1 MIINAGIIFG
11 KVLRQ
16 FAHTLIKKYYPK
28 IQFTGVDQI
37 PSDGPIL
44 FCANHPNSLI
54 DPVLIGITAKRPVSF
69 MAKAPLFRTPILGP
83 LMHALGMVPAY
94 RGRDDSSQVKKN
106 QKSLD
111 RVIHGLKSG
120 RAMGIFPEG
129 VSTDLRQLGLV
140 RGGASRIALGA
151 FEAGVED
158 LVIIPLGIN
167 YERKERLG
175 SKVWINVGEP
185 IQLQSFVN
193 GNQSDEESKI
203 TEDKVLRRK
212 LTQTIE
218 TNLKAAIVHLENAE
232 WDPLLD
238 DLETL
243 VEHSKHKASLK
254 IPKLMRRKRIADA
267 LNYFHREERETGTE
281 VIGQI
286 KQYHHKV
293 NSAGLMIDDPILQRS
308 TVKTTF
314 KIFWQLIHLVLWF
327 IPALLGTLGNIVP
340 FVITRAIASKVQ
352 DEGQKTT
359 ALSRIGVGLPIYL
372 LWYGLLAYT
381 VIHETGQFVLV
392 TVTNFLLVLSGTIA
406 LKYWP
411 YFIKTMIHLGHQLRI
426 SLKQERLKQLR
437 AELIQIRETLVQYAE
452 RYAKLVPRPNPP
464 SIKPMLMMLASTISS
479 LMLLSIA
486 FIFYMS
492 LQIYFNSELEN
503 QFEAQPVKTVPV
515 NEETVTQAE
524 KTVIRIGDQARITH
538 LDSSKKLD
546 EYLSGKFQ
554 LENQDNRRD
563 VSAMLHNFYQARD
576 ELLKIYLVFNPDRQP
591 EDSQVKV
598 SRQRLMQLSAA
609 AMLLRHQ
616 MSLRFAATY
625 IHEKE
630 LTKYLNQQD
639 DAFGIPE
646 GLVRRVNEELNA
658 KVYNEHIATVR
669 EQYMQE
675 IEIHGIDESEK
686 SEGLL
691 YLISQ
696 ANKTIDTIHAENS
709 DPLHS
714 SVRSA
719 VSNAVRN
726 GVNSYL
732 KIQRIVAT
740 EIGDFRIKNTDEVKN
755 HHIPKQDVEKF
766 HQQLEPGDILIE
778 RRDWYSSNAF
788 LPGYWPHG
796 ALYVGTPAQ
805 WANDK
810 TDKNLYKKILDE
822 LKSLTEEEKT
832 RNANASLTNGNQHVQ
847 KMRKLI
853 HNLETGNVSE
863 LNNKHIVEAVSEG
876 VIHNTIDHSVGEA
889 SSVFALRPLKLKENE
904 RAEAIARAYF
914 YLGRDYDFDFD
925 FDTPN
930 TLVCTEV
937 IYRCYG
943 GNSDEATLEFPIVT
957 VLGRRTLPAHQLA
970 TQFVESVQKK
980 DDPQFKLVAWLD
992 HDRINQT
999 ATVTTYDDNDENEQ
1013 FAAFADTLKRSSITF
1028 VMEYKKHGMSPL
1040 VGKLAICLFYL
1051 SLITACCYATA
1062 KFVFFLRTASEHN
1075 TLIPPTHLET

>member
-11 KVLRQ
+11 KVLRK

-83 LMHALGMVPAY
+83 IMHALGMVPAY

-111 RVIHGLKSG
+111 RVIQGLQSG

-140 RGGASRIALGA
+140 RGGAARIALGA
-151 FEAGVED
+151 FEGGVED

-185 IQLQSFVN
+185 IQLQSFVDSTRSN
-193 GNQSDEESKI
+193 EEKGI

-212 LTQTIE
+212 LTQQIE
-218 TNLKAAIVHLENAE
+218 SNLKTATVHLENAE

-267 LNYFHREERETGTE
+267 LNYFHREEEETGTE
-281 VIGQI
+281 VIAQI
-286 KQYHHKV
+286 KQYHQKV
-293 NSAGLMIDDPILQRS
+293 KSAGLLIDDPILQRS
-308 TVKTTF
+308 TPKTTF
-314 KIFWQLIHLVLWF
+314 RIFWQLIHLVIWF
-327 IPALLGTLGNIVP
+327 IPALFGTLGNIVP
-340 FVITRAIASKVQ
+340 FVITRAIAGKVQ

-359 ALSRIGVGLPIYL
+359 ALARIGVGLPIYL
-372 LWYGLLAYT
+372 LWYGSIAYI
-381 VIHETGQFVLV
+381 VIQETSQFVLV

-411 YFIKTMIHLGHQLRI
+411 YCIKTMIHLGHQLRI
-426 SLKQERLKQLR
+426 SLKRERLKQLR

-464 SIKPMLMMLASTISS
+464 SIKPLLMMLASTISS

-492 LQIYFNSELEN
+492 LQIYFNTEIEN

-524 KTVIRIGDQARITH
+524 KTVIRIGDKARITH
-538 LDSSKKLD
+538 LESSKKLD
-546 EYLSGKFQ
+546 EYLSGTFKF
-554 LENQDNRRD
+554 ENQDNRRD

-598 SRQRLMQLSAA
+598 SRRRLMQLSAA

-616 MSLRFAATY
+616 MSLQFAATY

-639 DAFGIPE
+639 DTFGIPE

-675 IEIHGIDESEK
+675 IEIHGVDESEQ
-686 SEGLL
+686 SEGLF

-696 ANKTIDTIHAENS
+696 ANKTINAIHAKNS

-719 VSNAVRN
+719 ISNAVRN

-755 HHIPKQDVEKF
+755 HHIPKEDVEKF
-766 HQQLEPGDILIE
+766 HQQLQPGDILIE

-796 ALYVGTPAQ
+796 ALYVGTPNQ
-805 WANDK
+805 WD
-810 TDKNLYKKILDE
+810 DDLKNEILVE
-822 LKSLTEEEKT
+822 LRKLTKEEES
-832 RNANASLTNGNQHVQ
+832 RNQDATLNNGKQHIQ
-847 KMRKLI
+847 KMHQLI
-853 HNLETGNVSE
+853 NNLETGNVSE
-863 LNNKHIVEAVSEG
+863 LNNKHIIEAVSEG

-889 SSVFALRPLKLKENE
+889 SSVFALRPLNLKDGEQ
-904 RAEAIARAYF
+904 AEAIARAYY
-914 YLGRDYDFDFD
+914 YLGRNYDFDFD

-943 GNSDEATLEFPIVT
+943 GNSDKATLRFPIVT

-970 TQFVESVQKK
+970 TQFVESVQTGN
-980 DDPQFKLVAWLD
+980 PQFKLVAWLD

-999 ATVTTYDDNDENEQ
+999 ATVTTYDDNYENEQ

-1028 VMEYKKHGMSPL
+1028 VMEYKKHGMSAL
-1040 VGKLAICLFYL
+1040 VGKPTIFMFYL
-1051 SLITACCYATA
+1051 SLLTACCYAIA
-1062 KFVFFLRTASEHN
+1062 KLVFFLRAVSEN
-1075 TLIPPTHLET
+1075 TDLTLQTHLETSS

>member
-1 MIINAGIIFG
+1 MFINAGIIFG
-11 KVLRQ
+11 KVLRK

-83 LMHALGMVPAY
+83 IMHALGMVPAY

-111 RVIHGLKSG
+111 RVIQGLQSG

-140 RGGASRIALGA
+140 RGGAARIALGA
-151 FEAGVED
+151 FEGGVED

-185 IQLQSFVN
+185 IQLKSFVDSTRSN
-193 GNQSDEESKI
+193 EEKGI

-212 LTQTIE
+212 LTQQIE
-218 TNLKAAIVHLENAE
+218 SNLKTAIVHLENAE

-267 LNYFHREERETGTE
+267 LNYFHREEEETGTE
-281 VIGQI
+281 VIAQI
-286 KQYHHKV
+286 KQYHQKV
-293 NSAGLMIDDPILQRS
+293 KSAGLLIDDPILQRS
-308 TVKTTF
+308 TPKTTF
-314 KIFWQLIHLVLWF
+314 RIFWQLIHLVIWF
-327 IPALLGTLGNIVP
+327 IPALFGTLGNIVP
-340 FVITRAIASKVQ
+340 FVITRAIAGKVQ

-359 ALSRIGVGLPIYL
+359 ALARIGVGLPIYL
-372 LWYGLLAYT
+372 LWYGSIAYI
-381 VIHETGQFVLV
+381 VIQETSQFVLV

-411 YFIKTMIHLGHQLRI
+411 YCIKTMIHLGHQLRI
-426 SLKQERLKQLR
+426 SLKRERLKQLR

-464 SIKPMLMMLASTISS
+464 SIKPLLMMLASTISS

-492 LQIYFNSELEN
+492 LQIYFNTEIEN

-524 KTVIRIGDQARITH
+524 KTVIRIGDKARITH
-538 LDSSKKLD
+538 LESSKKLD
-546 EYLSGKFQ
+546 EYLSGTFKF
-554 LENQDNRRD
+554 ENQDNRRD

-598 SRQRLMQLSAA
+598 SRRRLMQLSAA

-616 MSLRFAATY
+616 MSLQFAATY

-639 DAFGIPE
+639 DTFGIPE

-675 IEIHGIDESEK
+675 IEIHGVDESEQ
-686 SEGLL
+686 SEGLF

-696 ANKTIDTIHAENS
+696 ANKTINAIHAKNS

-719 VSNAVRN
+719 ISNAVRN

-755 HHIPKQDVEKF
+755 HHIPKEDVEKF
-766 HQQLEPGDILIE
+766 HQQLQPGDILIE

-796 ALYVGTPAQ
+796 ALYVGTPNQ
-805 WANDK
+805 WD
-810 TDKNLYKKILDE
+810 DDLKNEILVE
-822 LKSLTEEEKT
+822 LRKLTKEEES
-832 RNANASLTNGNQHVQ
+832 RNQDATLNNGKQHIQ
-847 KMRKLI
+847 KMHQLI
-853 HNLETGNVSE
+853 NNLETGNVSE
-863 LNNKHIVEAVSEG
+863 LNNKHIIEAVSEG

-889 SSVFALRPLKLKENE
+889 SSVFALRPLNLKDGEQ
-904 RAEAIARAYF
+904 AEAIARAYY
-914 YLGRDYDFDFD
+914 YLGRNYDFDFD

-943 GNSDEATLEFPIVT
+943 GNSDKATLRFPIVT

-970 TQFVESVQKK
+970 TQFVESVQTGN
-980 DDPQFKLVAWLD
+980 PQFKLVAWLD

-999 ATVTTYDDNDENEQ
+999 ATVTTYDDNYENEQ

-1028 VMEYKKHGMSPL
+1028 VMEYKKHGMSAL
-1040 VGKLAICLFYL
+1040 VGKPTIFMFYL
-1051 SLITACCYATA
+1051 SLLTACCYAIA
-1062 KFVFFLRTASEHN
+1062 KLVFFLRAVSEN
-1075 TLIPPTHLET
+1075 TDLTLQTHLETSS

>member
-11 KVLRQ
+11 KVLRK

-83 LMHALGMVPAY
+83 VMHALGMVPAY

-111 RVIHGLKSG
+111 RVIQGLQSG

-140 RGGASRIALGA
+140 RGGAARIALGA
-151 FEAGVED
+151 FEGGVED

-185 IQLQSFVN
+185 IQLQSFVDSTRSN
-193 GNQSDEESKI
+193 EEKGI

-212 LTQTIE
+212 LTQQIE
-218 TNLKAAIVHLENAE
+218 SNLKTAIVHLENAE

-267 LNYFHREERETGTE
+267 LNYFHREEEETGTE
-281 VIGQI
+281 VIAQI
-286 KQYHHKV
+286 KQYHQKV
-293 NSAGLMIDDPILQRS
+293 KSAGLLIDDPILQRS
-308 TVKTTF
+308 TPKTTF
-314 KIFWQLIHLVLWF
+314 RIFWQLIHLVIWF
-327 IPALLGTLGNIVP
+327 IPALFGTLGNIVP
-340 FVITRAIASKVQ
+340 FVITRAIAGKVQ

-359 ALSRIGVGLPIYL
+359 ALARIGVGLPIYL
-372 LWYGLLAYT
+372 LWYGSIAYI
-381 VIHETGQFVLV
+381 VIQETSQFVLV

-411 YFIKTMIHLGHQLRI
+411 YCIKTMIHLGHQLRI
-426 SLKQERLKQLR
+426 SLKRERLKQLR

-464 SIKPMLMMLASTISS
+464 SIKPLLMMLASTISS

-492 LQIYFNSELEN
+492 LQIYFNTEIEN

-524 KTVIRIGDQARITH
+524 KTVIRIGDKARITH
-538 LDSSKKLD
+538 LESSKKLD
-546 EYLSGKFQ
+546 EYLSGTFKF
-554 LENQDNRRD
+554 ENQDNRRD

-598 SRQRLMQLSAA
+598 SRRRLMQLSAA

-616 MSLRFAATY
+616 MSLQFAATY

-639 DAFGIPE
+639 DTFGIPE

-675 IEIHGIDESEK
+675 IEIHGVDESEQ
-686 SEGLL
+686 SEGLF

-696 ANKTIDTIHAENS
+696 ANKTINAIHAKNS

-719 VSNAVRN
+719 ISNAVRN

-755 HHIPKQDVEKF
+755 HHIPKEDVEKF
-766 HQQLEPGDILIE
+766 HQQLQPGDILIE

-796 ALYVGTPAQ
+796 ALYVGTPNQ
-805 WANDK
+805 WD
-810 TDKNLYKKILDE
+810 DDLKNEILVE
-822 LKSLTEEEKT
+822 LRKLTKEEES
-832 RNANASLTNGNQHVQ
+832 RNQDATLNNGKQHIQ
-847 KMRKLI
+847 KMHQLI
-853 HNLETGNVSE
+853 NNLETGNVSE
-863 LNNKHIVEAVSEG
+863 LNNKHIIEAVSEG

-889 SSVFALRPLKLKENE
+889 SSVFALRPLNLKDGEQ
-904 RAEAIARAYF
+904 AEAIARAYY
-914 YLGRDYDFDFD
+914 YLGRNYDFDFD

-943 GNSDEATLEFPIVT
+943 GNSDKATLRFPIVT

-970 TQFVESVQKK
+970 TQFVESVQTGN
-980 DDPQFKLVAWLD
+980 PQFKLVAWLD

-999 ATVTTYDDNDENEQ
+999 ATVTTYDDNYENEQ

-1028 VMEYKKHGMSPL
+1028 VMEYKKHGMSAL
-1040 VGKLAICLFYL
+1040 VGKPTIFMFYL
-1051 SLITACCYATA
+1051 SLLTACCYAIA
-1062 KFVFFLRTASEHN
+1062 KLVFFLRAVSEN
-1075 TLIPPTHLET
+1075 TDLTLQTHLETSS

>member
-11 KVLRQ
+11 KVLRK

-83 LMHALGMVPAY
+83 VMHALGMVPAY

-111 RVIHGLKSG
+111 RVIQGLQSG

-129 VSTDLRQLGLV
+129 VSTDLRQLRLV
-140 RGGASRIALGA
+140 RGGAARIALGA
-151 FEAGVED
+151 FEGGVED

-185 IQLQSFVN
+185 IQLQSFVDSTRSN
-193 GNQSDEESKI
+193 EEKGI

-212 LTQTIE
+212 LTQQIE
-218 TNLKAAIVHLENAE
+218 SNLKTAIVHLENAE

-267 LNYFHREERETGTE
+267 LNYFHREEETGTE
-281 VIGQI
+281 VIAQI
-286 KQYHHKV
+286 KQYHQKV
-293 NSAGLMIDDPILQRS
+293 KSAGLLIDDPILQRS
-308 TVKTTF
+308 TPKTTF
-314 KIFWQLIHLVLWF
+314 RIFWQLIHLVIWF
-327 IPALLGTLGNIVP
+327 IPALFGTLGNIVP
-340 FVITRAIASKVQ
+340 FVITRAIAGKVQ

-359 ALSRIGVGLPIYL
+359 ALARIGVGLPIYL
-372 LWYGLLAYT
+372 LWYGSIAYI
-381 VIHETGQFVLV
+381 VIQETSQFVLV

-411 YFIKTMIHLGHQLRI
+411 YCIKTMIHLGHQLRI
-426 SLKQERLKQLR
+426 SLKRERLKQLR

-464 SIKPMLMMLASTISS
+464 SIKPLLMMLASTISS

-492 LQIYFNSELEN
+492 LQIYFNTEIEN

-524 KTVIRIGDQARITH
+524 KTVIRIGDKARITH
-538 LDSSKKLD
+538 LESSKKLD
-546 EYLSGKFQ
+546 EYLSGTFKF
-554 LENQDNRRD
+554 ENQDNRRD

-598 SRQRLMQLSAA
+598 SRRRLMQLSAA

-616 MSLRFAATY
+616 MSLQFAATY

-639 DAFGIPE
+639 DTFGIPE

-675 IEIHGIDESEK
+675 IEIHGVDESEQ
-686 SEGLL
+686 SEGLF

-696 ANKTIDTIHAENS
+696 ANKTINAIHAKNS

-719 VSNAVRN
+719 ISNAVRN

-755 HHIPKQDVEKF
+755 HHIPKEDVEKF
-766 HQQLEPGDILIE
+766 HQQLQPGDILIE

-796 ALYVGTPAQ
+796 ALYVGTPNQ
-805 WANDK
+805 WD
-810 TDKNLYKKILDE
+810 DDLKNEILVE
-822 LKSLTEEEKT
+822 LRKLTKEEES
-832 RNANASLTNGNQHVQ
+832 RNQDATLNNGKQHIQ
-847 KMRKLI
+847 KMHQLI
-853 HNLETGNVSE
+853 NNLETGNVSE
-863 LNNKHIVEAVSEG
+863 LNNKHIIEAVSEG

-889 SSVFALRPLKLKENE
+889 SSVFALRPLNLKDGEQ
-904 RAEAIARAYF
+904 AEAIARAYY
-914 YLGRDYDFDFD
+914 YLGRNYDFDFD

-943 GNSDEATLEFPIVT
+943 GNSDKATLRFPIVT

-970 TQFVESVQKK
+970 TQFVESVQTGN
-980 DDPQFKLVAWLD
+980 PQFKLVAWLD

-999 ATVTTYDDNDENEQ
+999 ATVTTYDDNYENEQ

-1028 VMEYKKHGMSPL
+1028 VMEYKKHGMSAL
-1040 VGKLAICLFYL
+1040 VGKPTIFMFYL
-1051 SLITACCYATA
+1051 SLLTACCYAIA
-1062 KFVFFLRTASEHN
+1062 KLVFFLRAVSEN
-1075 TLIPPTHLET
+1075 TDLTLQTHLETSS

>member
-11 KVLRQ
+11 KVLRK

-83 LMHALGMVPAY
+83 VMHALGMVPAY

-111 RVIHGLKSG
+111 RVIQGLQSG

-140 RGGASRIALGA
+140 RGGAARIALGA
-151 FEAGVED
+151 FEGGVED

-175 SKVWINVGEP
+175 SKVWINVGKP
-185 IQLQSFVN
+185 IQLQSFIDSTRSN
-193 GNQSDEESKI
+193 EEKGI

-212 LTQTIE
+212 LTQQIE
-218 TNLKAAIVHLENAE
+218 SNLKTAIVHLENAE

-267 LNYFHREERETGTE
+267 LNYFHREEETGTE
-281 VIGQI
+281 VIAQI
-286 KQYHHKV
+286 KQYHQKV
-293 NSAGLMIDDPILQRS
+293 KSAGLLIDDPILQRS
-308 TVKTTF
+308 TPKTTF
-314 KIFWQLIHLVLWF
+314 RIFWQLIHLVIWF
-327 IPALLGTLGNIVP
+327 IPALFGTLGNIVP
-340 FVITRAIASKVQ
+340 FVITRAIAGKVQ

-359 ALSRIGVGLPIYL
+359 ALARIGVGLPIYL
-372 LWYGLLAYT
+372 LWYGSIAYI
-381 VIHETGQFVLV
+381 VIQETSQFVLV

-411 YFIKTMIHLGHQLRI
+411 YCIKTMIHLGHQLRI
-426 SLKQERLKQLR
+426 SLKRERLKQLR

-464 SIKPMLMMLASTISS
+464 SIKPLLMMLASTISS

-492 LQIYFNSELEN
+492 LQIYFNTEIEN

-524 KTVIRIGDQARITH
+524 KTVIRIGDKARITH
-538 LDSSKKLD
+538 LESSKKLD
-546 EYLSGKFQ
+546 EYLSGSFKF
-554 LENQDNRRD
+554 ENQDNRRD

-598 SRQRLMQLSAA
+598 SRRRLMQLSAA

-616 MSLRFAATY
+616 MSLQFAATY

-639 DAFGIPE
+639 DTFGIPE

-675 IEIHGIDESEK
+675 IEIHGVDESEQ
-686 SEGLL
+686 SEGLF

-696 ANKTIDTIHAENS
+696 ANKTINAIHAKNS

-719 VSNAVRN
+719 ISNAVRN

-755 HHIPKQDVEKF
+755 HHIPKEDVEKF
-766 HQQLEPGDILIE
+766 HQQLQPGDILIE

-796 ALYVGTPAQ
+796 ALYVGTPNQ
-805 WANDK
+805 WD
-810 TDKNLYKKILDE
+810 DDLKNEILVE
-822 LKSLTEEEKT
+822 LRKLTKEEES
-832 RNANASLTNGNQHVQ
+832 RNQDATLNNGKQHIQ
-847 KMRKLI
+847 KMHQLI
-853 HNLETGNVSE
+853 NNLETGNVSE
-863 LNNKHIVEAVSEG
+863 LNNKHIIEAVSEG

-889 SSVFALRPLKLKENE
+889 SSVFALRPLNLKDGEQ
-904 RAEAIARAYF
+904 AEAIARAYY
-914 YLGRDYDFDFD
+914 YLGRNYDFDFD

-943 GNSDEATLEFPIVT
+943 GNSDKATLRFPIVT

-970 TQFVESVQKK
+970 TQFVESVQTGN
-980 DDPQFKLVAWLD
+980 PQFKLVAWLD

-999 ATVTTYDDNDENEQ
+999 ATVTTYDDNYENEQ

-1028 VMEYKKHGMSPL
+1028 VMEYKKHGMSAL
-1040 VGKLAICLFYL
+1040 VGKPTIFMFYL
-1051 SLITACCYATA
+1051 SLLTACCYAIA
-1062 KFVFFLRTASEHN
+1062 KLVFFLRAVSEN
-1075 TLIPPTHLET
+1075 TDLTLQTHLETSS

>member
-11 KVLRQ
+11 KVLRK

-83 LMHALGMVPAY
+83 VMHALGMVPAY
-94 RGRDDSSQVKKN
+94 RGRDDSSEVKKN

-111 RVIHGLKSG
+111 RVIQGLQSG

-140 RGGASRIALGA
+140 RGGAARIALGA
-151 FEAGVED
+151 FEGGVED

-185 IQLQSFVN
+185 IQLQSFVDSTRSN
-193 GNQSDEESKI
+193 EEKGI

-212 LTQTIE
+212 LTQQIE
-218 TNLKAAIVHLENAE
+218 SNLKTAIVHLENAE

-267 LNYFHREERETGTE
+267 LNYFHREEEETGTE
-281 VIGQI
+281 VIAQI
-286 KQYHHKV
+286 KQYHQKV
-293 NSAGLMIDDPILQRS
+293 KSAGLLIDDPILQRS
-308 TVKTTF
+308 TPKTTF
-314 KIFWQLIHLVLWF
+314 RIFWQLIHLVIWF
-327 IPALLGTLGNIVP
+327 IPALFGTLGNIVP
-340 FVITRAIASKVQ
+340 FVITRAIAGKVQ

-359 ALSRIGVGLPIYL
+359 ALARIGVGLPIYL
-372 LWYGLLAYT
+372 LWYGSIAYI
-381 VIHETGQFVLV
+381 VIQETSQFVLV

-411 YFIKTMIHLGHQLRI
+411 YCIKTMIHLGHQLRI
-426 SLKQERLKQLR
+426 SLKRERLKQLR

-464 SIKPMLMMLASTISS
+464 SIKPLLMMLASTISS

-492 LQIYFNSELEN
+492 LQIYFNTEIEN

-524 KTVIRIGDQARITH
+524 KTVIRIGDKARITH
-538 LDSSKKLD
+538 LESSKKLD
-546 EYLSGKFQ
+546 EYLSGTFKF
-554 LENQDNRRD
+554 ENQDNRRD

-598 SRQRLMQLSAA
+598 SRRRLMQLSAA

-616 MSLRFAATY
+616 MSLQFAATY

-639 DAFGIPE
+639 DTFGIPE

-675 IEIHGIDESEK
+675 IEIHGVDESEQ
-686 SEGLL
+686 SEGLF

-696 ANKTIDTIHAENS
+696 ANKTINAIHAKNS

-719 VSNAVRN
+719 ISNAVRN

-755 HHIPKQDVEKF
+755 HHIPKEDVEKF
-766 HQQLEPGDILIE
+766 HQQLQPGDILIE

-796 ALYVGTPAQ
+796 ALYVGTPNQ
-805 WANDK
+805 WD
-810 TDKNLYKKILDE
+810 DDLKNEILVE
-822 LKSLTEEEKT
+822 LRKLTKEEES
-832 RNANASLTNGNQHVQ
+832 RNQDATLNNGKQHIQ
-847 KMRKLI
+847 KMHQLI
-853 HNLETGNVSE
+853 NNLETGNVSE
-863 LNNKHIVEAVSEG
+863 LNNKHIIEAVSEG

-889 SSVFALRPLKLKENE
+889 SSVFALRPLNLKDGEQ
-904 RAEAIARAYF
+904 AEAIARAYY
-914 YLGRDYDFDFD
+914 YLGRNYDFDFD

-943 GNSDEATLEFPIVT
+943 GNSDKATLRFPIVT

-970 TQFVESVQKK
+970 TQFVESVQTGN
-980 DDPQFKLVAWLD
+980 PQFKLVAWLD

-999 ATVTTYDDNDENEQ
+999 ATVTTYDDNYENEQ

-1028 VMEYKKHGMSPL
+1028 VMEYKKHGMSAL
-1040 VGKLAICLFYL
+1040 VGKPTIFMFYL
-1051 SLITACCYATA
+1051 SLLTACCYAIA
-1062 KFVFFLRTASEHN
+1062 KLVFFLRAVSEN
-1075 TLIPPTHLET
+1075 TDLTLQTHLETSS

>member
-11 KVLRQ
+11 KVLRK

-83 LMHALGMVPAY
+83 IMHALGMVPAY

-111 RVIHGLKSG
+111 RVIQGLQSG

-140 RGGASRIALGA
+140 RGGAARIALGA
-151 FEAGVED
+151 FEGGVED

-185 IQLQSFVN
+185 IQLQSFVDSTRSN
-193 GNQSDEESKI
+193 EEKGI

-212 LTQTIE
+212 LTQQIE
-218 TNLKAAIVHLENAE
+218 SNLKTAIVHLENAE

-243 VEHSKHKASLK
+243 VEHSKHKASLT

-267 LNYFHREERETGTE
+267 LNYFHREEEETGTE
-281 VIGQI
+281 VIAQI
-286 KQYHHKV
+286 KQYHQKV
-293 NSAGLMIDDPILQRS
+293 KSAGLLIDDPILQRS
-308 TVKTTF
+308 TPKTTF
-314 KIFWQLIHLVLWF
+314 RIFWQLIHLVIWF
-327 IPALLGTLGNIVP
+327 IPALFGTLGNIVP
-340 FVITRAIASKVQ
+340 FVITRAIAGKVQ

-359 ALSRIGVGLPIYL
+359 ALARIGVGLPIYL
-372 LWYGLLAYT
+372 LWYGSIAYI
-381 VIHETGQFVLV
+381 VIQETSQFVLV

-411 YFIKTMIHLGHQLRI
+411 YCIRTMIHLGHQLRI
-426 SLKQERLKQLR
+426 SLKRERLKQLR

-464 SIKPMLMMLASTISS
+464 SIKPLLMMLASTISS

-492 LQIYFNSELEN
+492 LQIYFNTEIEN

-524 KTVIRIGDQARITH
+524 KTVIRIGDKARITH
-538 LDSSKKLD
+538 LESSKKLD
-546 EYLSGKFQ
+546 EYLSGTFKF
-554 LENQDNRRD
+554 ENQDNRRD

-598 SRQRLMQLSAA
+598 SRRRLMQLSAA

-616 MSLRFAATY
+616 MSLQFAATY

-639 DAFGIPE
+639 DTFGIPE

-675 IEIHGIDESEK
+675 IEIHGVDESEQ
-686 SEGLL
+686 SEGLF

-696 ANKTIDTIHAENS
+696 ANKTINAIHAKNS

-719 VSNAVRN
+719 ISNAVRN

-755 HHIPKQDVEKF
+755 HHIPKEDVEKF
-766 HQQLEPGDILIE
+766 HQQLQPGDILIE

-796 ALYVGTPAQ
+796 ALYVGTPNQ
-805 WANDK
+805 WD
-810 TDKNLYKKILDE
+810 DDLKNEILVE
-822 LKSLTEEEKT
+822 LRKLTKEEES
-832 RNANASLTNGNQHVQ
+832 RNQDATLNNGKQHIQ
-847 KMRKLI
+847 KMHQLI
-853 HNLETGNVSE
+853 NNLETGNVSE
-863 LNNKHIVEAVSEG
+863 LNNKHIIEAVSEG

-889 SSVFALRPLKLKENE
+889 SSVFALRPLNLKDGEQ
-904 RAEAIARAYF
+904 AEAIARAYY
-914 YLGRDYDFDFD
+914 YLGRNYDFDFD

-943 GNSDEATLEFPIVT
+943 GNSDKATLRFPIVT

-970 TQFVESVQKK
+970 TQFVESVQTGN
-980 DDPQFKLVAWLD
+980 PQFKLVAWLD

-999 ATVTTYDDNDENEQ
+999 ATVTTYDDNYENEQ

-1028 VMEYKKHGMSPL
+1028 VMEYKKHGMSAL
-1040 VGKLAICLFYL
+1040 VGKPTIFMFYL
-1051 SLITACCYATA
+1051 SLLTACCYAIA
-1062 KFVFFLRTASEHN
+1062 KLVFFLRAVSEN
-1075 TLIPPTHLET
+1075 TDLTLQTHLETSS

>member
-11 KVLRQ
+11 KVLRK

-83 LMHALGMVPAY
+83 VMHALGMVPAY

-111 RVIHGLKSG
+111 RVIQGLQSG

-129 VSTDLRQLGLV
+129 VSTDLRQLRLV
-140 RGGASRIALGA
+140 RGGAARIALGA
-151 FEAGVED
+151 FEGGVED

-185 IQLQSFVN
+185 IQLQSFVDSTRSN
-193 GNQSDEESKI
+193 EEKGI

-212 LTQTIE
+212 LTQQIE
-218 TNLKAAIVHLENAE
+218 SNLKTAIVHLENAE

-267 LNYFHREERETGTE
+267 LNYFHREEETGTE
-281 VIGQI
+281 VIAQI
-286 KQYHHKV
+286 KQYHQKV
-293 NSAGLMIDDPILQRS
+293 KSAGLLIDDPILQRS
-308 TVKTTF
+308 TPKTTF
-314 KIFWQLIHLVLWF
+314 RIFWQLIHLVIWF
-327 IPALLGTLGNIVP
+327 IPALFGTLGNIVP
-340 FVITRAIASKVQ
+340 FVITRAIAGKVQ

-359 ALSRIGVGLPIYL
+359 ALARIGVGLPIYL
-372 LWYGLLAYT
+372 LWYGSIAYI
-381 VIHETGQFVLV
+381 VIQETSQFVLV

-411 YFIKTMIHLGHQLRI
+411 YCIKTMIHLGHQLRI
-426 SLKQERLKQLR
+426 SLKRERLKQLR

-464 SIKPMLMMLASTISS
+464 SIKPLLMMLASTISS

-492 LQIYFNSELEN
+492 LQIYFNTEIEN

-524 KTVIRIGDQARITH
+524 KTVIRIGDKARITH
-538 LDSSKKLD
+538 LESSKKLD
-546 EYLSGKFQ
+546 EYLSGTFKF
-554 LENQDNRRD
+554 ENQDNRRD

-598 SRQRLMQLSAA
+598 SRRRLMQLSAA

-616 MSLRFAATY
+616 MSLQFAATY

-639 DAFGIPE
+639 DTFGIPE

-675 IEIHGIDESEK
+675 IEIHGVDESEQ
-686 SEGLL
+686 SEGLF

-696 ANKTIDTIHAENS
+696 ANKTINAIHAKNS

-719 VSNAVRN
+719 ISNAVRN

-755 HHIPKQDVEKF
+755 HHIPKEDVEKF
-766 HQQLEPGDILIE
+766 HQQLQPGDILIE

-796 ALYVGTPAQ
+796 ALYVGTPNQ
-805 WANDK
+805 WD
-810 TDKNLYKKILDE
+810 DDLKNEILVE
-822 LKSLTEEEKT
+822 LRKLTKEEES
-832 RNANASLTNGNQHVQ
+832 RNQDATLNNGKQHIQ
-847 KMRKLI
+847 KMHQLI
-853 HNLETGNVSE
+853 NNLETGNVSE
-863 LNNKHIVEAVSEG
+863 LNNKHIIEAVSEG

-889 SSVFALRPLKLKENE
+889 SSVFALRPLNLKDGEQ
-904 RAEAIARAYF
+904 AEAIARAYY
-914 YLGRDYDFDFD
+914 YLGRNYDFDFD

-943 GNSDEATLEFPIVT
+943 GNSDKATLRFPIVT

-970 TQFVESVQKK
+970 TQFVESVQTGN
-980 DDPQFKLVAWLD
+980 PQFKLVAWLD

-999 ATVTTYDDNDENEQ
+999 ATVTTYDDNYENEQ

-1028 VMEYKKHGMSPL
+1028 VMEYKKHGMSAL
-1040 VGKLAICLFYL
+1040 VGKPTMFMFYL
-1051 SLITACCYATA
+1051 SLLTACCYAIA
-1062 KFVFFLRTASEHN
+1062 KLVFFLRAVSEN
-1075 TLIPPTHLET
+1075 TDLTLQTHLETSS

>member
-11 KVLRQ
+11 KVLRK

-83 LMHALGMVPAY
+83 IMHALGMVPAY

-111 RVIHGLKSG
+111 RVIQGLQSG

-129 VSTDLRQLGLV
+129 VSTDLRQLRLV
-140 RGGASRIALGA
+140 RGGAARIALGA
-151 FEAGVED
+151 FEGGVED

-185 IQLQSFVN
+185 IQLQSFVDSTRSN
-193 GNQSDEESKI
+193 EEKGI

-212 LTQTIE
+212 LTQQIE
-218 TNLKAAIVHLENAE
+218 SNLKTAIVHLENAE

-267 LNYFHREERETGTE
+267 LNYFHREEEETGTE
-281 VIGQI
+281 VIAQI
-286 KQYHHKV
+286 KQYHQKV
-293 NSAGLMIDDPILQRS
+293 KSAGLLIDDPILQRS
-308 TVKTTF
+308 TPKTTF
-314 KIFWQLIHLVLWF
+314 RIFWQLIHLVIWF
-327 IPALLGTLGNIVP
+327 IPALFGTLGNIVP
-340 FVITRAIASKVQ
+340 FVITRAIAGKVQ

-359 ALSRIGVGLPIYL
+359 ALARIGVGLPIYL
-372 LWYGLLAYT
+372 LWYGSIAYI
-381 VIHETGQFVLV
+381 VIQETSQFVLV

-411 YFIKTMIHLGHQLRI
+411 YCIKTMIHLGHQLRI
-426 SLKQERLKQLR
+426 SLKRERLKQLR

-464 SIKPMLMMLASTISS
+464 SIKPLLMMLASTISS

-492 LQIYFNSELEN
+492 LQIYFNTEIEN

-524 KTVIRIGDQARITH
+524 KTVIRIGDKARITH
-538 LDSSKKLD
+538 LESSKKLD
-546 EYLSGKFQ
+546 EYLSGTFKF
-554 LENQDNRRD
+554 ENQDNRRD

-598 SRQRLMQLSAA
+598 SRRRLMQLSAA

-616 MSLRFAATY
+616 MSLQFAATY

-639 DAFGIPE
+639 DTFGIPE

-675 IEIHGIDESEK
+675 IEIHGVDESEQ
-686 SEGLL
+686 SEGLF

-696 ANKTIDTIHAENS
+696 ANKTINAIHAKNS

-719 VSNAVRN
+719 ISNAVRN

-755 HHIPKQDVEKF
+755 HHIPKEDVEKF
-766 HQQLEPGDILIE
+766 HQQLQPGDILIE

-796 ALYVGTPAQ
+796 ALYVGTPNQ
-805 WANDK
+805 WD
-810 TDKNLYKKILDE
+810 DDLKNEILVE
-822 LKSLTEEEKT
+822 LRKLTKEEES
-832 RNANASLTNGNQHVQ
+832 RNQDATLNNGKQHIQ
-847 KMRKLI
+847 KMHQLI
-853 HNLETGNVSE
+853 NNLETGNVSE
-863 LNNKHIVEAVSEG
+863 LNNKHIIEAVSEG

-889 SSVFALRPLKLKENE
+889 SSVFALRPLNLKDGEQ
-904 RAEAIARAYF
+904 AEAIARAYY
-914 YLGRDYDFDFD
+914 YLGRNYDFDFD

-943 GNSDEATLEFPIVT
+943 GNSDKATLRFPIVT

-970 TQFVESVQKK
+970 TQFVESVQTGN
-980 DDPQFKLVAWLD
+980 PQFKLVAWLD

-999 ATVTTYDDNDENEQ
+999 ATVTTYDDNYENEQ

-1028 VMEYKKHGMSPL
+1028 VMEYKKHGMSAL
-1040 VGKLAICLFYL
+1040 VGKPTIFMFYL
-1051 SLITACCYATA
+1051 SLLTACCYAIA
-1062 KFVFFLRTASEHN
+1062 KLVFFLRAVSEN
-1075 TLIPPTHLET
+1075 TDLTLQTHLETSS

>member
-11 KVLRQ
+11 KVLRK

-83 LMHALGMVPAY
+83 IMHALGMVPAY

-111 RVIHGLKSG
+111 RVIQGLQSG

-140 RGGASRIALGA
+140 RGGAARIALGA
-151 FEAGVED
+151 FEGGVED

-185 IQLQSFVN
+185 IQLQSFVDSTRSN
-193 GNQSDEESKI
+193 EEKGI

-212 LTQTIE
+212 LTQQIE
-218 TNLKAAIVHLENAE
+218 SNLKTAIVHLENAE

-267 LNYFHREERETGTE
+267 LNYFHREEEETGTE
-281 VIGQI
+281 VIAQI
-286 KQYHHKV
+286 KQYHQKV
-293 NSAGLMIDDPILQRS
+293 KSAGLLIDDPILQRS
-308 TVKTTF
+308 TPKTTF
-314 KIFWQLIHLVLWF
+314 RIFWQLIHLVIWF
-327 IPALLGTLGNIVP
+327 IPALFGTLGNIVP
-340 FVITRAIASKVQ
+340 FVITRAIAGKVQ

-359 ALSRIGVGLPIYL
+359 ALARIGVGLPIYL
-372 LWYGLLAYT
+372 LWYGSIAYI
-381 VIHETGQFVLV
+381 VIQETSQFVLV

-411 YFIKTMIHLGHQLRI
+411 YCIKTMIHLGHQLRI
-426 SLKQERLKQLR
+426 SLKRERLKQLR

-464 SIKPMLMMLASTISS
+464 SIKPLLMMLASTISS

-492 LQIYFNSELEN
+492 LQIYFNTEIEN

-524 KTVIRIGDQARITH
+524 KTVIRIGDKARITH
-538 LDSSKKLD
+538 LESSKKLD
-546 EYLSGKFQ
+546 EYLSGTFKF
-554 LENQDNRRD
+554 ENQDNRRD

-598 SRQRLMQLSAA
+598 SRRRLMQLSAA

-616 MSLRFAATY
+616 MSLQFAATY

-639 DAFGIPE
+639 DTFGIPE

-675 IEIHGIDESEK
+675 IEIHGVNESEQ
-686 SEGLL
+686 SEGLF

-696 ANKTIDTIHAENS
+696 ANKTINAIHAKNS

-719 VSNAVRN
+719 ISNAVRN

-755 HHIPKQDVEKF
+755 HHIPKEDVEKF
-766 HQQLEPGDILIE
+766 HHQLLPGDILIE

-796 ALYVGTPAQ
+796 ALYVGTPNQ
-805 WANDK
+805 WD
-810 TDKNLYKKILDE
+810 DDLKNEILVE
-822 LKSLTEEEKT
+822 LRKLTKEEES
-832 RNANASLTNGNQHVQ
+832 RNQDATLNNGKQHIQ
-847 KMRKLI
+847 KMHQLI
-853 HNLETGNVSE
+853 NNLETGNVSE
-863 LNNKHIVEAVSEG
+863 LNNKHIIEAVSEG

-889 SSVFALRPLKLKENE
+889 SSVFALRPLNLKDGEQ
-904 RAEAIARAYF
+904 AEAIARAYY
-914 YLGRDYDFDFD
+914 YLGRNYDFDFD

-943 GNSDEATLEFPIVT
+943 GNSDKATLRFPIVT

-970 TQFVESVQKK
+970 TQFVESVQTGN
-980 DDPQFKLVAWLD
+980 PQFKLVAWLD

-999 ATVTTYDDNDENEQ
+999 ATVTTYDDNYENEQ

-1028 VMEYKKHGMSPL
+1028 VMEYKKHGMSAL
-1040 VGKLAICLFYL
+1040 VGKPTIFMFYL
-1051 SLITACCYATA
+1051 SLLTACCYAIA
-1062 KFVFFLRTASEHN
+1062 KLVFFLRAVSEN
-1075 TLIPPTHLET
+1075 TDLTLQTHLETSS

>member
-11 KVLRQ
+11 KVLRK

-83 LMHALGMVPAY
+83 IMHALGMVPAY

-111 RVIHGLKSG
+111 RVIQGLQSG

-140 RGGASRIALGA
+140 RGGAARIALGA
-151 FEAGVED
+151 FEGGVED

-185 IQLQSFVN
+185 IQLQSFVDSTRSN
-193 GNQSDEESKI
+193 EEKGI

-212 LTQTIE
+212 LTQQIE
-218 TNLKAAIVHLENAE
+218 SNLKTAIVHLENAE

-267 LNYFHREERETGTE
+267 LNYFHREEEETGTE
-281 VIGQI
+281 VIAQI
-286 KQYHHKV
+286 KQYHQKV
-293 NSAGLMIDDPILQRS
+293 KSAGLLIDDPILQRS
-308 TVKTTF
+308 TPKTTF
-314 KIFWQLIHLVLWF
+314 RIFWQLIHLVIWF
-327 IPALLGTLGNIVP
+327 IPALFGTLGNIVP
-340 FVITRAIASKVQ
+340 FVITRAIAGKVQ

-359 ALSRIGVGLPIYL
+359 ALARIGVGLPIYL
-372 LWYGLLAYT
+372 LWYGSIAYI
-381 VIHETGQFVLV
+381 VIQETSQFVLV

-411 YFIKTMIHLGHQLRI
+411 YCIKTMIHLGHQLRI
-426 SLKQERLKQLR
+426 SLKRERLKQLR

-464 SIKPMLMMLASTISS
+464 SIKPLLMMLASTISS

-492 LQIYFNSELEN
+492 LQIYFNTEIEN

-524 KTVIRIGDQARITH
+524 KTVIRIGDKARITH
-538 LDSSKKLD
+538 LESSKKLD
-546 EYLSGKFQ
+546 EYLSGTFKF
-554 LENQDNRRD
+554 ENQDNRRD

-598 SRQRLMQLSAA
+598 SRRRLMQLSAA

-616 MSLRFAATY
+616 MSLQFAATY

-639 DAFGIPE
+639 DTFGIPE

-675 IEIHGIDESEK
+675 IEIHGVDESEQ
-686 SEGLL
+686 SEGLF

-696 ANKTIDTIHAENS
+696 ANKTINAIHAKNS

-719 VSNAVRN
+719 ISNAVRN

-755 HHIPKQDVEKF
+755 HHIPKEDVEKF
-766 HQQLEPGDILIE
+766 HQQLQPGDILIE

-796 ALYVGTPAQ
+796 ALYVGTPNQ
-805 WANDK
+805 WD
-810 TDKNLYKKILDE
+810 DDLKNEILVE
-822 LKSLTEEEKT
+822 LRKLTKEEES
-832 RNANASLTNGNQHVQ
+832 RNQNATLNNGKQHIQ
-847 KMRKLI
+847 KMHQLI
-853 HNLETGNVSE
+853 NNLETGNVSE
-863 LNNKHIVEAVSEG
+863 LNNKHIIEAVSEG

-889 SSVFALRPLKLKENE
+889 SSVFALRPLNLKDGEQ
-904 RAEAIARAYF
+904 AEAIARAYY
-914 YLGRDYDFDFD
+914 YLGRNYDFDFD

-943 GNSDEATLEFPIVT
+943 GNSDKATLRFPIVT

-970 TQFVESVQKK
+970 TQFVESVQTGN
-980 DDPQFKLVAWLD
+980 PQFKLVAWLD

-999 ATVTTYDDNDENEQ
+999 ATVTTYDDNYENEQ

-1028 VMEYKKHGMSPL
+1028 VMEYKKHGMSAL
-1040 VGKLAICLFYL
+1040 VGKPTIFMFYL
-1051 SLITACCYATA
+1051 SLLTACCYAIA
-1062 KFVFFLRTASEHN
+1062 KLVFFLRAVSEN
-1075 TLIPPTHLET
+1075 TDLTLQTHLETSS

>member
-11 KVLRQ
+11 KVLRK

-83 LMHALGMVPAY
+83 IMHALGMVPAY

-111 RVIHGLKSG
+111 RVIQGLQSG

-140 RGGASRIALGA
+140 RGGAARIALGA
-151 FEAGVED
+151 FEGGVED

-185 IQLQSFVN
+185 IQLQSFVDSTRSN
-193 GNQSDEESKI
+193 EEKGI

-212 LTQTIE
+212 LTQQIE
-218 TNLKAAIVHLENAE
+218 SNLKTAIVHLENAE

-267 LNYFHREERETGTE
+267 LNYFHREEEETGTE
-281 VIGQI
+281 VIAQI
-286 KQYHHKV
+286 KQYHQKV
-293 NSAGLMIDDPILQRS
+293 KSAGLLIDDPILQRS
-308 TVKTTF
+308 TPKTTF
-314 KIFWQLIHLVLWF
+314 RIFWQLIHLVIWF
-327 IPALLGTLGNIVP
+327 IPALFGTLGNIVP
-340 FVITRAIASKVQ
+340 FVITRAIAGKVQ

-359 ALSRIGVGLPIYL
+359 ALARIGVGLPIYL
-372 LWYGLLAYT
+372 LWYGSIAYI
-381 VIHETGQFVLV
+381 VIQETSQFVLV

-411 YFIKTMIHLGHQLRI
+411 YCIKTMIHLGHQLRI
-426 SLKQERLKQLR
+426 SLKRERLKQLR

-464 SIKPMLMMLASTISS
+464 SIKPLLMMLASTISS

-492 LQIYFNSELEN
+492 LQIYFNTEIEN

-524 KTVIRIGDQARITH
+524 KTVIRIGDKARITH
-538 LDSSKKLD
+538 LESSKKLD
-546 EYLSGKFQ
+546 EYLSGTFKF
-554 LENQDNRRD
+554 ENQDNRRD

-598 SRQRLMQLSAA
+598 SRRRLMQLSAA

-616 MSLRFAATY
+616 MSLQFAATY

-639 DAFGIPE
+639 DTFGIPE

-675 IEIHGIDESEK
+675 IEIHGVDESEQ
-686 SEGLL
+686 SEGLF

-696 ANKTIDTIHAENS
+696 ANKTINAIHAKNS

-719 VSNAVRN
+719 ISNAVRN

-755 HHIPKQDVEKF
+755 HHIPKEDVEKF
-766 HQQLEPGDILIE
+766 HQQLQPGDILIE

-796 ALYVGTPAQ
+796 ALYVGTPNQ
-805 WANDK
+805 WD
-810 TDKNLYKKILDE
+810 DDLKNEILVE
-822 LKSLTEEEKT
+822 LRKLTKEEES
-832 RNANASLTNGNQHVQ
+832 RNQDATLNNGKHHIQ
-847 KMRKLI
+847 KMHQLI
-853 HNLETGNVSE
+853 NNLETGNVSE
-863 LNNKHIVEAVSEG
+863 LNNKHIIEAVSEG

-889 SSVFALRPLKLKENE
+889 SSVFALRPLNLKDGEQ
-904 RAEAIARAYF
+904 AEAIARAYY
-914 YLGRDYDFDFD
+914 YLGRNYDFDFD

-943 GNSDEATLEFPIVT
+943 GNSDKATLRFPIVT

-970 TQFVESVQKK
+970 TQFVESVQTGN
-980 DDPQFKLVAWLD
+980 PQFKLVAWLD

-999 ATVTTYDDNDENEQ
+999 ATVTTYDDNYENEQ

-1028 VMEYKKHGMSPL
+1028 VMEYKKHGMSAL
-1040 VGKLAICLFYL
+1040 VGKPTIFMFYL
-1051 SLITACCYATA
+1051 SLLTACCYAIA
-1062 KFVFFLRTASEHN
+1062 KLVFFLRAVSEN
-1075 TLIPPTHLET
+1075 TDLTLQTHLETSS

>member
-11 KVLRQ
+11 KVLRK

-83 LMHALGMVPAY
+83 VMHALGMVPAY

-111 RVIHGLKSG
+111 RVIQGLQSG

-140 RGGASRIALGA
+140 RGGAARIALGA
-151 FEAGVED
+151 FEGGVED

-185 IQLQSFVN
+185 IQLQSFIDSTRSN
-193 GNQSDEESKI
+193 EEKGI

-212 LTQTIE
+212 LTQQIE
-218 TNLKAAIVHLENAE
+218 SNLKTAIVHLENAE

-267 LNYFHREERETGTE
+267 LNYFHREEETGTE
-281 VIGQI
+281 VIAQI
-286 KQYHHKV
+286 KQYHQKV
-293 NSAGLMIDDPILQRS
+293 KSAGLLIDDPILQRS
-308 TVKTTF
+308 TPKTTF
-314 KIFWQLIHLVLWF
+314 RIFWQLIHLVIWF
-327 IPALLGTLGNIVP
+327 IPALFGTLGNIVP
-340 FVITRAIASKVQ
+340 FVITRAIAGKVQ

-359 ALSRIGVGLPIYL
+359 ALARIGVGLPIYL
-372 LWYGLLAYT
+372 LWYGSIAYI
-381 VIHETGQFVLV
+381 VIQETSQFVLV

-411 YFIKTMIHLGHQLRI
+411 YCIKTMIHLGHQLRI
-426 SLKQERLKQLR
+426 SLKRERLKQLR

-464 SIKPMLMMLASTISS
+464 SIKPLLMMLASTISS

-492 LQIYFNSELEN
+492 LQIYFNTEIEN

-524 KTVIRIGDQARITH
+524 KTVIRIGDKARITH
-538 LDSSKKLD
+538 LESSKKLD
-546 EYLSGKFQ
+546 EYLSGSFKF
-554 LENQDNRRD
+554 ENQDNRRD

-598 SRQRLMQLSAA
+598 SRRRLMQLSAA

-616 MSLRFAATY
+616 MSLQFAATY

-639 DAFGIPE
+639 DTFGIPE

-675 IEIHGIDESEK
+675 IEIHGVDESEQ
-686 SEGLL
+686 SEGLF

-696 ANKTIDTIHAENS
+696 ANKTINAIHAKNS

-719 VSNAVRN
+719 ISNAVRN

-755 HHIPKQDVEKF
+755 HHIPKEDVEKF
-766 HQQLEPGDILIE
+766 HQQLQPGDILIE

-796 ALYVGTPAQ
+796 ALYVGTPNQ
-805 WANDK
+805 WD
-810 TDKNLYKKILDE
+810 DDLKNEILVE
-822 LKSLTEEEKT
+822 LRKLTKEEES
-832 RNANASLTNGNQHVQ
+832 RNQDATLNNGKQHIQ
-847 KMRKLI
+847 KMHQLI
-853 HNLETGNVSE
+853 NNLETGNVSE
-863 LNNKHIVEAVSEG
+863 LNNKHIIEAVSEG

-889 SSVFALRPLKLKENE
+889 SSVFALRPLNLKDGEQ
-904 RAEAIARAYF
+904 AEAIARAYY
-914 YLGRDYDFDFD
+914 YLGRNYDFDFD

-943 GNSDEATLEFPIVT
+943 GNSDKATLRFPIVT

-970 TQFVESVQKK
+970 TQFVESVQTGN
-980 DDPQFKLVAWLD
+980 PQFKLVAWLD

-999 ATVTTYDDNDENEQ
+999 ATVTTYDDNYENEQ

-1028 VMEYKKHGMSPL
+1028 VMEYKKHGMSAL
-1040 VGKLAICLFYL
+1040 VGKPTIFMFYL
-1051 SLITACCYATA
+1051 SLLTACCYAIA
-1062 KFVFFLRTASEHN
+1062 KLVFFLRAVSEN
-1075 TLIPPTHLET
+1075 TDLTLQTHLETSS

>member
-11 KVLRQ
+11 KVLRK

-83 LMHALGMVPAY
+83 VMHALGMVPAY

-111 RVIHGLKSG
+111 RVIQGLQSG

-140 RGGASRIALGA
+140 RGGAARIALGA
-151 FEAGVED
+151 FEGGVED

-185 IQLQSFVN
+185 IQLQSFVDSTRSN
-193 GNQSDEESKI
+193 EEKGI

-212 LTQTIE
+212 LTQQIE
-218 TNLKAAIVHLENAE
+218 SNLKTAIVHLENAE

-267 LNYFHREERETGTE
+267 LNYFHREEEETGTE
-281 VIGQI
+281 VIAQI
-286 KQYHHKV
+286 KQYHQKV
-293 NSAGLMIDDPILQRS
+293 KSAGLLIDDPILQRS
-308 TVKTTF
+308 TPKTTF
-314 KIFWQLIHLVLWF
+314 RIFWQLIHLVIWF
-327 IPALLGTLGNIVP
+327 IPALFGTLGNIVP
-340 FVITRAIASKVQ
+340 FVITRAIAGKVQ

-359 ALSRIGVGLPIYL
+359 ALARIGVGLPIYL
-372 LWYGLLAYT
+372 LWYGSIAYI
-381 VIHETGQFVLV
+381 VIQETSQFVLV

-411 YFIKTMIHLGHQLRI
+411 YCIKTMIHLGHQLRI
-426 SLKQERLKQLR
+426 SLKRERLKQLR

-464 SIKPMLMMLASTISS
+464 SIKPLLMMLASTISS

-492 LQIYFNSELEN
+492 LQIYFNTEIEN

-524 KTVIRIGDQARITH
+524 KTVIRIGDKARITH
-538 LDSSKKLD
+538 LESSKKLD
-546 EYLSGKFQ
+546 EYLSGTFKF
-554 LENQDNRRD
+554 ENQDNRRD

-598 SRQRLMQLSAA
+598 SRRRLMQLSAA

-616 MSLRFAATY
+616 MSLQFAATY

-639 DAFGIPE
+639 DTFGIPE

-675 IEIHGIDESEK
+675 IQIHGVDESEQ
-686 SEGLL
+686 SEGLF

-696 ANKTIDTIHAENS
+696 ANKTINAIHAKNS

-719 VSNAVRN
+719 ISNAVRN

-755 HHIPKQDVEKF
+755 HHISKQDVEKF
-766 HQQLEPGDILIE
+766 HQQLQPGDILIE

-796 ALYVGTPAQ
+796 ALYVGTPNQ
-805 WANDK
+805 WD
-810 TDKNLYKKILDE
+810 DDLKNEILVE
-822 LKSLTEEEKT
+822 LRKLTKEEES
-832 RNANASLTNGNQHVQ
+832 RNQDATLNNGKQHIQ
-847 KMRKLI
+847 KMHQLI
-853 HNLETGNVSE
+853 NNLETGNVSE
-863 LNNKHIVEAVSEG
+863 LNNKHIIEAVSEG

-889 SSVFALRPLKLKENE
+889 SSVFALRPLNLKDGEQ
-904 RAEAIARAYF
+904 AEAIARAYY
-914 YLGRDYDFDFD
+914 YLGRNYDFDFD

-943 GNSDEATLEFPIVT
+943 GNSDKATLRFPIVT

-970 TQFVESVQKK
+970 TQFVESVQTGN
-980 DDPQFKLVAWLD
+980 PQFKLVAWLD

-999 ATVTTYDDNDENEQ
+999 ATVTTYDDNYENEQ

-1028 VMEYKKHGMSPL
+1028 VMEYKKHGMSAL
-1040 VGKLAICLFYL
+1040 VGKPTIFMFYL
-1051 SLITACCYATA
+1051 SLLTACCYAIA
-1062 KFVFFLRTASEHN
+1062 KLVFFLRAVSEN
-1075 TLIPPTHLET
+1075 TDLTLQTHLETSS

>member
-11 KVLRQ
+11 KVLRK

-83 LMHALGMVPAY
+83 VMHALGMVPAY

-111 RVIHGLKSG
+111 RVIQGLQSG

-140 RGGASRIALGA
+140 RGGAARIALGA
-151 FEAGVED
+151 FEGGVED

-185 IQLQSFVN
+185 IQLQSFVDSTRSN
-193 GNQSDEESKI
+193 EEKGI

-212 LTQTIE
+212 LTQQIE
-218 TNLKAAIVHLENAE
+218 SNLKTAIVHLENAE

-267 LNYFHREERETGTE
+267 LNYFHREEEETGTE
-281 VIGQI
+281 VIAQI
-286 KQYHHKV
+286 KQYHQKV
-293 NSAGLMIDDPILQRS
+293 KSAGLLIDDPILQRS
-308 TVKTTF
+308 TPKTTF
-314 KIFWQLIHLVLWF
+314 RIFWQLIHLVIWF
-327 IPALLGTLGNIVP
+327 IPALFGTLGNIVP

-359 ALSRIGVGLPIYL
+359 ALARIGVGLPIYL
-372 LWYGLLAYT
+372 LWYGSIAYI
-381 VIHETGQFVLV
+381 VIQETSQFVLV

-411 YFIKTMIHLGHQLRI
+411 YCIKTMIHLGHQLRI
-426 SLKQERLKQLR
+426 SLKRERLKQLR

-464 SIKPMLMMLASTISS
+464 SIKPLLMMLASTISS

-492 LQIYFNSELEN
+492 LQIYFNTEIEN

-524 KTVIRIGDQARITH
+524 KTVIRIGDKARITH
-538 LDSSKKLD
+538 LESSKKLD
-546 EYLSGKFQ
+546 EYLSGTFKF
-554 LENQDNRRD
+554 ENQDNRRD

-598 SRQRLMQLSAA
+598 SRRRLMQLSAA

-616 MSLRFAATY
+616 MSLQFAATY

-639 DAFGIPE
+639 DTFGIPE

-675 IEIHGIDESEK
+675 IEIHGVDESEQ
-686 SEGLL
+686 SEGLF

-696 ANKTIDTIHAENS
+696 ANKTINAIHAKNS

-719 VSNAVRN
+719 ISNAVRN

-755 HHIPKQDVEKF
+755 HHIPKEDVEKF
-766 HQQLEPGDILIE
+766 HQQLQPGDILIE

-796 ALYVGTPAQ
+796 ALYVGTPNQ
-805 WANDK
+805 WD
-810 TDKNLYKKILDE
+810 DDLKNEILVE
-822 LKSLTEEEKT
+822 LRKLTKEEES
-832 RNANASLTNGNQHVQ
+832 RNQDATLNNGKQHIQ
-847 KMRKLI
+847 KMHQLI
-853 HNLETGNVSE
+853 NNLETGNVSE
-863 LNNKHIVEAVSEG
+863 LNNKHIIEAVSEG

-889 SSVFALRPLKLKENE
+889 SSVFALRPLNLKDGEQ
-904 RAEAIARAYF
+904 AEAIARAYY
-914 YLGRDYDFDFD
+914 YLGRNYDFDFD

-943 GNSDEATLEFPIVT
+943 GNSDKATLRFPIVT

-970 TQFVESVQKK
+970 TQFVESVQTGN
-980 DDPQFKLVAWLD
+980 PQFKLVAWLD

-999 ATVTTYDDNDENEQ
+999 ATVTTYDDNYENEQ

-1028 VMEYKKHGMSPL
+1028 VMEYKKHGMSAL
-1040 VGKLAICLFYL
+1040 VGKPTIFMFYL
-1051 SLITACCYATA
+1051 SLLTACCYAIA
-1062 KFVFFLRTASEHN
+1062 KLVFFLRAVSEN
-1075 TLIPPTHLET
+1075 TDLTLQTHLETSS

>member
-1 MIINAGIIFG
+1 MFINAGIIFG
-11 KVLRQ
+11 KVLRK

-69 MAKAPLFRTPILGP
+69 MAKAPLFKTPILGP
-83 LMHALGMVPAY
+83 VMHALGMVPAY

-111 RVIHGLKSG
+111 RVIQGLQSG

-140 RGGASRIALGA
+140 RGGAARIALGA
-151 FEAGVED
+151 FEGGVED

-185 IQLQSFVN
+185 IQLQSFVDSTRSN
-193 GNQSDEESKI
+193 EEKGI

-212 LTQTIE
+212 LTQQIE
-218 TNLKAAIVHLENAE
+218 SNLKTAIVHLENAE

-267 LNYFHREERETGTE
+267 LNYFHREEEETGTE
-281 VIGQI
+281 VIAQI
-286 KQYHHKV
+286 KQYHQKV
-293 NSAGLMIDDPILQRS
+293 KSAGLLIDDPILQRS
-308 TVKTTF
+308 TPKTTF
-314 KIFWQLIHLVLWF
+314 RIFWQLIHLVIWF
-327 IPALLGTLGNIVP
+327 IPALFGTLGNIVP
-340 FVITRAIASKVQ
+340 FVITRAIAGKVQ

-359 ALSRIGVGLPIYL
+359 ALARIGVGLPIYL
-372 LWYGLLAYT
+372 LWYGSIAYI
-381 VIHETGQFVLV
+381 VIQETSQFVLV

-411 YFIKTMIHLGHQLRI
+411 YCIKTMIHLGHQLRI
-426 SLKQERLKQLR
+426 SLKRERLKQLR

-464 SIKPMLMMLASTISS
+464 SIKPLLMMLASTISS

-492 LQIYFNSELEN
+492 LQIYFNTEIEN

-524 KTVIRIGDQARITH
+524 KTVIRIGDKARITH
-538 LDSSKKLD
+538 LESSKKLD
-546 EYLSGKFQ
+546 EYLSGTFKF
-554 LENQDNRRD
+554 ENQDNRRD

-598 SRQRLMQLSAA
+598 SRRRLMQLSAA

-616 MSLRFAATY
+616 MSLQFAATY

-639 DAFGIPE
+639 DTFGIPE

-675 IEIHGIDESEK
+675 IEIHGVDESEQ
-686 SEGLL
+686 SEGLF

-696 ANKTIDTIHAENS
+696 ANKTINAIHAKNS

-719 VSNAVRN
+719 ISNAVRN

-755 HHIPKQDVEKF
+755 HHIPKEDVEKF
-766 HQQLEPGDILIE
+766 HQQLQPGDILIE

-796 ALYVGTPAQ
+796 ALYVGTPNQ
-805 WANDK
+805 WD
-810 TDKNLYKKILDE
+810 DDLKNEILVE
-822 LKSLTEEEKT
+822 LRKLTKEEES
-832 RNANASLTNGNQHVQ
+832 RNQDATLNNGKQHIQ
-847 KMRKLI
+847 KMHQLI
-853 HNLETGNVSE
+853 NNLETGNVSE
-863 LNNKHIVEAVSEG
+863 LNNKHIIEAVSEG

-889 SSVFALRPLKLKENE
+889 SSVFALRPLNLKDGEQ
-904 RAEAIARAYF
+904 AEAIARAYY
-914 YLGRDYDFDFD
+914 YLGRNYDFDFD

-943 GNSDEATLEFPIVT
+943 GNSDKATLRFPIVT

-970 TQFVESVQKK
+970 TQFVESVQTGN
-980 DDPQFKLVAWLD
+980 PQFKLVVWLD

-999 ATVTTYDDNDENEQ
+999 ATVTTYDDNYENEQ

-1028 VMEYKKHGMSPL
+1028 VMEYKKHGMSAL
-1040 VGKLAICLFYL
+1040 VGKPTIFMFYL
-1051 SLITACCYATA
+1051 SLLTACCYAIA
-1062 KFVFFLRTASEHN
+1062 KLVFFLRAVSEN
-1075 TLIPPTHLET
+1075 TDLTLQTHLETSS

>member
-11 KVLRQ
+11 KVLRK

-83 LMHALGMVPAY
+83 IMHALGMVPAY

-111 RVIHGLKSG
+111 RVIQGLQSG

-140 RGGASRIALGA
+140 RGGAARIALGA
-151 FEAGVED
+151 FEGGVED

-185 IQLQSFVN
+185 IQLQSFVDSTRSN
-193 GNQSDEESKI
+193 EEKGI

-212 LTQTIE
+212 LTQQIE
-218 TNLKAAIVHLENAE
+218 SNLKTVIVHLENAE

-267 LNYFHREERETGTE
+267 LNYFHREEETGTE
-281 VIGQI
+281 VIAQI
-286 KQYHHKV
+286 KQYHQKV
-293 NSAGLMIDDPILQRS
+293 KSAGLLIDDPILQRS
-308 TVKTTF
+308 TPKTTF
-314 KIFWQLIHLVLWF
+314 RIFWQLIHLVIWF
-327 IPALLGTLGNIVP
+327 IPALFGTLGNIVP
-340 FVITRAIASKVQ
+340 FVITRAIAGKVQ

-359 ALSRIGVGLPIYL
+359 ALARIGVGLPIYL
-372 LWYGLLAYT
+372 LWYGSIAYI
-381 VIHETGQFVLV
+381 VIQETSQFVLV

-411 YFIKTMIHLGHQLRI
+411 YCIRTMIHLGHQLRI
-426 SLKQERLKQLR
+426 SLKRERLKQLR

-464 SIKPMLMMLASTISS
+464 SIKPLLMMLASTISS

-492 LQIYFNSELEN
+492 LQIYFNTEIEN

-524 KTVIRIGDQARITH
+524 KTVIRIGDKARITH
-538 LDSSKKLD
+538 LESSKKLD
-546 EYLSGKFQ
+546 EYLSGTFKF
-554 LENQDNRRD
+554 ENQDNRRD

-598 SRQRLMQLSAA
+598 SRRRLMQLSAA

-616 MSLRFAATY
+616 MSLQFAATY

-639 DAFGIPE
+639 DTFGIPE

-675 IEIHGIDESEK
+675 IEIHGVDESEQ
-686 SEGLL
+686 SEGLF

-696 ANKTIDTIHAENS
+696 ANKTINAIHAKNS

-719 VSNAVRN
+719 ISNAVRN

-755 HHIPKQDVEKF
+755 HHIPKEDVEKF
-766 HQQLEPGDILIE
+766 HQQLQPGDILIE

-796 ALYVGTPAQ
+796 ALYVGTPNQ
-805 WANDK
+805 WD
-810 TDKNLYKKILDE
+810 DDLKNEILVE
-822 LKSLTEEEKT
+822 LRKLTKEEES
-832 RNANASLTNGNQHVQ
+832 RNQDATLNNGKQHIQ
-847 KMRKLI
+847 KMHQLI
-853 HNLETGNVSE
+853 NNLETGNVSE
-863 LNNKHIVEAVSEG
+863 LNNKHIIEAVSEG

-889 SSVFALRPLKLKENE
+889 SSVFALRPLNLKDGEQ
-904 RAEAIARAYF
+904 AEAIARAYY
-914 YLGRDYDFDFD
+914 YLGRNYDFDFD

-943 GNSDEATLEFPIVT
+943 GNSDKATLRFPIVT

-970 TQFVESVQKK
+970 TQFVESVQTGN
-980 DDPQFKLVAWLD
+980 PQFKLVAWLD

-999 ATVTTYDDNDENEQ
+999 ATVTTYDDNYENEQ

-1028 VMEYKKHGMSPL
+1028 VMEYKKHGMSAL
-1040 VGKLAICLFYL
+1040 VGKPTIFMFYL
-1051 SLITACCYATA
+1051 SLLTACCYAIA
-1062 KFVFFLRTASEHN
+1062 KLVFFLRAVSEN
-1075 TLIPPTHLET
+1075 TDLTLQTHLETSS

>member
-11 KVLRQ
+11 KVLRK

-69 MAKAPLFRTPILGP
+69 MAKAPLFKTPILGP
-83 LMHALGMVPAY
+83 VMHALGMVPAY

-111 RVIHGLKSG
+111 RVIQGLQSG

-140 RGGASRIALGA
+140 RGGAARIALGA
-151 FEAGVED
+151 FEGGVED

-185 IQLQSFVN
+185 IQLQSFVDSTRSN
-193 GNQSDEESKI
+193 EEKGI

-212 LTQTIE
+212 LTQQIE
-218 TNLKAAIVHLENAE
+218 SNLKTAIVHLENAE

-267 LNYFHREERETGTE
+267 LNYFHREEEETGTE
-281 VIGQI
+281 VIAQI
-286 KQYHHKV
+286 KQYHQKV
-293 NSAGLMIDDPILQRS
+293 KSAGLLIDDPILQRS
-308 TVKTTF
+308 TPKTTF
-314 KIFWQLIHLVLWF
+314 RIFWQLIHLVIWF
-327 IPALLGTLGNIVP
+327 IPALFGTLGNIVP
-340 FVITRAIASKVQ
+340 FVITRAIAGKVQ

-359 ALSRIGVGLPIYL
+359 ALARIGVGLPIYL
-372 LWYGLLAYT
+372 LWYGSIAYI
-381 VIHETGQFVLV
+381 VIQETSQFVLV

-411 YFIKTMIHLGHQLRI
+411 YCIKTMIHLGHQLRI
-426 SLKQERLKQLR
+426 SLKRERLKQLR

-464 SIKPMLMMLASTISS
+464 SIKPLLMMLASTISS

-492 LQIYFNSELEN
+492 LQIYFNTEIEN

-524 KTVIRIGDQARITH
+524 KTVIRIGDKARITH
-538 LDSSKKLD
+538 LESSKKLD
-546 EYLSGKFQ
+546 EYLSGTFKF
-554 LENQDNRRD
+554 ENQDNRRD

-598 SRQRLMQLSAA
+598 SRRRLMQLSAA

-616 MSLRFAATY
+616 MSLQFAATY

-639 DAFGIPE
+639 DTFGIPE

-675 IEIHGIDESEK
+675 IEIHGVDESEQ
-686 SEGLL
+686 SEGLF

-696 ANKTIDTIHAENS
+696 ANKTINAIHAKNS

-719 VSNAVRN
+719 ISNAVRN

-755 HHIPKQDVEKF
+755 HHIPKEDVEKF
-766 HQQLEPGDILIE
+766 HQQLQPGDILIE

-796 ALYVGTPAQ
+796 ALYVGTPNQ
-805 WANDK
+805 WD
-810 TDKNLYKKILDE
+810 DDLKNEILVE
-822 LKSLTEEEKT
+822 LRKLTKEEES
-832 RNANASLTNGNQHVQ
+832 RNQDATLNNGKQHIQ
-847 KMRKLI
+847 KMHQLI
-853 HNLETGNVSE
+853 NNLETGNVSE
-863 LNNKHIVEAVSEG
+863 LNNKHIIEAVSEG

-889 SSVFALRPLKLKENE
+889 SSVFALRPLNLKDGEQ
-904 RAEAIARAYF
+904 AEAIARAYY
-914 YLGRDYDFDFD
+914 YLGRNYDFDFD

-943 GNSDEATLEFPIVT
+943 GNSDKATLRFPIVT

-970 TQFVESVQKK
+970 TQFVESVQTGN
-980 DDPQFKLVAWLD
+980 PQFKLVAWLD

-999 ATVTTYDDNDENEQ
+999 ATVTTYDDNYENEQ

-1028 VMEYKKHGMSPL
+1028 VMEYKKHGMSAL
-1040 VGKLAICLFYL
+1040 VGKPTIFMFYL
-1051 SLITACCYATA
+1051 SLLTACCYAIA
-1062 KFVFFLRTASEHN
+1062 KLVFFLRAVSEN
-1075 TLIPPTHLET
+1075 TDLTLQTHLETSS

>member
-11 KVLRQ
+11 KVLRK

-83 LMHALGMVPAY
+83 IMHALGMVPAY

-111 RVIHGLKSG
+111 RVIQGLQSG

-140 RGGASRIALGA
+140 RGGAARIALGA
-151 FEAGVED
+151 FEGGVED

-185 IQLQSFVN
+185 IQLQSFVDSTRSN
-193 GNQSDEESKI
+193 EEKGI

-212 LTQTIE
+212 LTQQIE
-218 TNLKAAIVHLENAE
+218 SNLKTAIVHLENAE

-267 LNYFHREERETGTE
+267 LNYFHREEETGTE
-281 VIGQI
+281 VIAQI
-286 KQYHHKV
+286 KQYHQKV
-293 NSAGLMIDDPILQRS
+293 KSAGLLIDDPILQRS
-308 TVKTTF
+308 TPKTTF
-314 KIFWQLIHLVLWF
+314 RIFWQLIHLVIWF
-327 IPALLGTLGNIVP
+327 IPALFGTLGNIVP
-340 FVITRAIASKVQ
+340 FVITRAIAGKVQ

-359 ALSRIGVGLPIYL
+359 ALARIGVGLPIYL
-372 LWYGLLAYT
+372 LWYGSIAYI
-381 VIHETGQFVLV
+381 VIQETSQFVLV

-411 YFIKTMIHLGHQLRI
+411 YCIRTMIHLGHQLRI
-426 SLKQERLKQLR
+426 SLKRERLKQLR

-464 SIKPMLMMLASTISS
+464 SIKPLLMMLASTISS

-492 LQIYFNSELEN
+492 LQIYFNTEIEN

-524 KTVIRIGDQARITH
+524 KTVIRIGDKARITH
-538 LDSSKKLD
+538 LESSKKLD
-546 EYLSGKFQ
+546 EYLSGTFKF
-554 LENQDNRRD
+554 ENQDNRRD

-598 SRQRLMQLSAA
+598 SRRRLMQLSAA

-616 MSLRFAATY
+616 MSLQFAATY

-639 DAFGIPE
+639 DTFGIPE

-675 IEIHGIDESEK
+675 IEIHGVDESEQ
-686 SEGLL
+686 SEGLF

-696 ANKTIDTIHAENS
+696 ANKTINAIHAKNS

-719 VSNAVRN
+719 ISNAVRN

-755 HHIPKQDVEKF
+755 HHIPKEDVEKF
-766 HQQLEPGDILIE
+766 HQQLQPGDILIE

-796 ALYVGTPAQ
+796 ALYVGTPNQ
-805 WANDK
+805 WD
-810 TDKNLYKKILDE
+810 DDLKNEILVE
-822 LKSLTEEEKT
+822 LRKLTKEEES
-832 RNANASLTNGNQHVQ
+832 RNQDATLNNGKQHIQ
-847 KMRKLI
+847 KMHQLI
-853 HNLETGNVSE
+853 NNLETGNVSE
-863 LNNKHIVEAVSEG
+863 LNNKHIIEAVSEG

-889 SSVFALRPLKLKENE
+889 SSVFALRPLNLKDGEQ
-904 RAEAIARAYF
+904 AEAIARAYY
-914 YLGRDYDFDFD
+914 YLGRNYDFDFD

-943 GNSDEATLEFPIVT
+943 GNSDKATLRFPIVT

-970 TQFVESVQKK
+970 TQFVESVQTGN
-980 DDPQFKLVAWLD
+980 PQFKLVAWLD

-999 ATVTTYDDNDENEQ
+999 ATVTTYDDNYENEQ

-1028 VMEYKKHGMSPL
+1028 VMEYKKHGMSAL
-1040 VGKLAICLFYL
+1040 VGKPTIFMFYL
-1051 SLITACCYATA
+1051 SLLTACCYAIA
-1062 KFVFFLRTASEHN
+1062 KLVFFLRAVSEN
-1075 TLIPPTHLET
+1075 TDLTLQTHLETSS

>member
-11 KVLRQ
+11 KVLRK

-69 MAKAPLFRTPILGP
+69 MAKAPLFKTPILGP
-83 LMHALGMVPAY
+83 VMHALGMVPAY

-111 RVIHGLKSG
+111 RVIQGLQSG

-140 RGGASRIALGA
+140 RGGAARIALGA
-151 FEAGVED
+151 FEGGVED

-185 IQLQSFVN
+185 IQLQSFVDSTRSN
-193 GNQSDEESKI
+193 EEKGI

-212 LTQTIE
+212 LTQQIE
-218 TNLKAAIVHLENAE
+218 SNLKTAIVHLENAE

-267 LNYFHREERETGTE
+267 LNYFHREEETGTE
-281 VIGQI
+281 VIAQI
-286 KQYHHKV
+286 KQYHQKV
-293 NSAGLMIDDPILQRS
+293 KSAGLLIDDPILQRS
-308 TVKTTF
+308 TPKTTF
-314 KIFWQLIHLVLWF
+314 RIFWQLIHLVIWF
-327 IPALLGTLGNIVP
+327 IPALFGTLGNIVP
-340 FVITRAIASKVQ
+340 FVITRAIAGKVQ

-359 ALSRIGVGLPIYL
+359 ALARIGVGLPIYL
-372 LWYGLLAYT
+372 LWYGSIAYI
-381 VIHETGQFVLV
+381 VIQETSQFVLV

-411 YFIKTMIHLGHQLRI
+411 YCIKTMIHLGHQLRI
-426 SLKQERLKQLR
+426 SLKRERLKQLR

-464 SIKPMLMMLASTISS
+464 SIKPLLMMLASTISS

-492 LQIYFNSELEN
+492 LQIYFNTEIEN

-524 KTVIRIGDQARITH
+524 KTVIRIGDKARITH
-538 LDSSKKLD
+538 LESSKKLD
-546 EYLSGKFQ
+546 EYLSGTFKF
-554 LENQDNRRD
+554 ENQDNRRD

-598 SRQRLMQLSAA
+598 SRRRLMQLSAA

-616 MSLRFAATY
+616 MSLQFAATY

-639 DAFGIPE
+639 DTFGIPE

-675 IEIHGIDESEK
+675 IEIHGVDESEQ
-686 SEGLL
+686 SEGLF

-696 ANKTIDTIHAENS
+696 ANKTINAIHAKNS

-719 VSNAVRN
+719 ISNAVRN

-755 HHIPKQDVEKF
+755 HHIPKEDVEKF
-766 HQQLEPGDILIE
+766 HQQLQPGDILIE

-796 ALYVGTPAQ
+796 ALYVGTPNQ
-805 WANDK
+805 WD
-810 TDKNLYKKILDE
+810 DDLKNEILVE
-822 LKSLTEEEKT
+822 LRKLTKEEES
-832 RNANASLTNGNQHVQ
+832 RNQDATLNNGKQHIQ
-847 KMRKLI
+847 KMHQLI
-853 HNLETGNVSE
+853 NNLETGNVSE
-863 LNNKHIVEAVSEG
+863 LNNKHIIEAVSEG

-889 SSVFALRPLKLKENE
+889 SSVFALRPLNLKDGEQ
-904 RAEAIARAYF
+904 AEAIARAYY
-914 YLGRDYDFDFD
+914 YLGRNYDFDFD

-943 GNSDEATLEFPIVT
+943 GNSDKATLRFPIVT

-970 TQFVESVQKK
+970 TQFVESVQTGN
-980 DDPQFKLVAWLD
+980 PQFKLVAWLD

-999 ATVTTYDDNDENEQ
+999 ATVTTYDDNYENEQ

-1028 VMEYKKHGMSPL
+1028 VMEYKKHGMSAL
-1040 VGKLAICLFYL
+1040 VGKPTIFMFYL
-1051 SLITACCYATA
+1051 SLLTACCYAIA
-1062 KFVFFLRTASEHN
+1062 KLVFFLRAVSEN
-1075 TLIPPTHLET
+1075 TDLTLQTHLETSS

>member
-11 KVLRQ
+11 KVLRK

-69 MAKAPLFRTPILGP
+69 MAKAPLFKTPILGP
-83 LMHALGMVPAY
+83 VMHALGMVPAY

-111 RVIHGLKSG
+111 RVIQGLQSG

-140 RGGASRIALGA
+140 RGGAARIALGA
-151 FEAGVED
+151 FEGGVED

-185 IQLQSFVN
+185 IQLQSFVDSTRSN
-193 GNQSDEESKI
+193 EEKGI

-212 LTQTIE
+212 LTQQIE
-218 TNLKAAIVHLENAE
+218 SNLKTAIVHLENAE

-267 LNYFHREERETGTE
+267 LNYFHREEEETGTE
-281 VIGQI
+281 VIAQI
-286 KQYHHKV
+286 KQYHQKV
-293 NSAGLMIDDPILQRS
+293 KSAGLLIDDPILQRS
-308 TVKTTF
+308 TPKTTF
-314 KIFWQLIHLVLWF
+314 RIFWQLIHLVIWF
-327 IPALLGTLGNIVP
+327 IPALFGTLGNIVP
-340 FVITRAIASKVQ
+340 FVITRAIAGKVQ

-359 ALSRIGVGLPIYL
+359 ALARIGVGLPIYL
-372 LWYGLLAYT
+372 LWYGSIAYI
-381 VIHETGQFVLV
+381 VIQETSQFVLV

-411 YFIKTMIHLGHQLRI
+411 YCIKTMIHLGHQLRI
-426 SLKQERLKQLR
+426 SLKRERLKQLR

-464 SIKPMLMMLASTISS
+464 SIKPLLMMLASTISS

-492 LQIYFNSELEN
+492 LQIYFNTEIEN

-524 KTVIRIGDQARITH
+524 KTVIRIGDKARITH
-538 LDSSKKLD
+538 LESSKKLD
-546 EYLSGKFQ
+546 EYLSGTFKF
-554 LENQDNRRD
+554 ENQDNRRD

-598 SRQRLMQLSAA
+598 SRRRLMQLSAA

-616 MSLRFAATY
+616 MSLQFAATY

-639 DAFGIPE
+639 DTFGIPE

-675 IEIHGIDESEK
+675 IEIHGVDESEQ
-686 SEGLL
+686 SEGLF

-696 ANKTIDTIHAENS
+696 ANKTINAIHAKNS

-719 VSNAVRN
+719 ISNAVRN

-755 HHIPKQDVEKF
+755 HHIPKEDVEKF
-766 HQQLEPGDILIE
+766 HQQLQPGDILIE

-796 ALYVGTPAQ
+796 ALYVGTPNQ
-805 WANDK
+805 WD
-810 TDKNLYKKILDE
+810 DDLKNEILVE
-822 LKSLTEEEKT
+822 LRKLTKEEES
-832 RNANASLTNGNQHVQ
+832 RNQDATLNNGKQHIQ
-847 KMRKLI
+847 KMHQLI
-853 HNLETGNVSE
+853 NNLETGNVSE
-863 LNNKHIVEAVSEG
+863 LNNKHIIEAVSEG

-889 SSVFALRPLKLKENE
+889 SSVFALRPLNLKDGEQ
-904 RAEAIARAYF
+904 AEAIARAYY
-914 YLGRDYDFDFD
+914 YLGRNYDFDFD

-943 GNSDEATLEFPIVT
+943 GNSDKATLRFPIVT

-970 TQFVESVQKK
+970 TQFVESVQTGN
-980 DDPQFKLVAWLD
+980 PQFKLVAWLD

-999 ATVTTYDDNDENEQ
+999 ATVTTYDDNYENEQ

-1028 VMEYKKHGMSPL
+1028 VMEYKKHGVSAL
-1040 VGKLAICLFYL
+1040 VGKPTIFMFYL
-1051 SLITACCYATA
+1051 SLLTACCYAIA
-1062 KFVFFLRTASEHN
+1062 KLVFFLRAVSEN
-1075 TLIPPTHLET
+1075 TDLTLQTHLETSS

>member
-11 KVLRQ
+11 KVLRK

-83 LMHALGMVPAY
+83 VMHALGMVPAY

-111 RVIHGLKSG
+111 RVIQGLQSG

-129 VSTDLRQLGLV
+129 VSTDLRQLRLV
-140 RGGASRIALGA
+140 RGGAARIALGA
-151 FEAGVED
+151 FEGGVED

-185 IQLQSFVN
+185 IQLQSFVDSTRSN
-193 GNQSDEESKI
+193 EEKGI

-212 LTQTIE
+212 LTQQIE
-218 TNLKAAIVHLENAE
+218 SNLKTAIVHLENAE

-267 LNYFHREERETGTE
+267 LNYFHREEEETGTE
-281 VIGQI
+281 VIAQI
-286 KQYHHKV
+286 KQYHQKV
-293 NSAGLMIDDPILQRS
+293 KSAGLLIDDPILQRS
-308 TVKTTF
+308 TPKTTF
-314 KIFWQLIHLVLWF
+314 RIFWQLIHLVIWF
-327 IPALLGTLGNIVP
+327 IPALFGTLGNIVP
-340 FVITRAIASKVQ
+340 FVITRAIAGKVQ

-359 ALSRIGVGLPIYL
+359 ALARIGVGLPIYL
-372 LWYGLLAYT
+372 LWYGSIAYI
-381 VIHETGQFVLV
+381 VIQETSQFVLV

-411 YFIKTMIHLGHQLRI
+411 YCIKTMIHLGHQLRI
-426 SLKQERLKQLR
+426 SLKRERLKQLR

-464 SIKPMLMMLASTISS
+464 SIKPLLMMLASTISS

-492 LQIYFNSELEN
+492 LQIYFNTEIEN

-524 KTVIRIGDQARITH
+524 KTVIRIGDKARITH
-538 LDSSKKLD
+538 LESSKKLD
-546 EYLSGKFQ
+546 EYLSGTFKF
-554 LENQDNRRD
+554 ENQDNRRD

-598 SRQRLMQLSAA
+598 SRRRLMQLSAA

-616 MSLRFAATY
+616 MSLQFAATY

-639 DAFGIPE
+639 DTFGIPE

-675 IEIHGIDESEK
+675 IEIHGVDESEQ
-686 SEGLL
+686 SEGLF

-696 ANKTIDTIHAENS
+696 ANKTINAIHAKNS

-719 VSNAVRN
+719 ISNAVRN

-755 HHIPKQDVEKF
+755 HHIPKEDVEKF
-766 HQQLEPGDILIE
+766 HQQLQPGDILIE

-796 ALYVGTPAQ
+796 ALYVGTPNQ
-805 WANDK
+805 WD
-810 TDKNLYKKILDE
+810 DDLKNEILVE
-822 LKSLTEEEKT
+822 LRKLTKEEES
-832 RNANASLTNGNQHVQ
+832 RNQDATLNNGKQHIQ
-847 KMRKLI
+847 KMHQLI
-853 HNLETGNVSE
+853 NNLETGNVSE
-863 LNNKHIVEAVSEG
+863 LNNKHIIEAVSEG

-889 SSVFALRPLKLKENE
+889 SSVFALRPLNLKDGEQ
-904 RAEAIARAYF
+904 AEAIARAYY
-914 YLGRDYDFDFD
+914 YLGRNYDFDFD

-943 GNSDEATLEFPIVT
+943 GNSDKATLRFPIVT

-970 TQFVESVQKK
+970 TQFVESVQTGN
-980 DDPQFKLVAWLD
+980 PQFKLVAWLD

-999 ATVTTYDDNDENEQ
+999 ATVTTYDDNYENEQ

-1028 VMEYKKHGMSPL
+1028 VMEYKKHGMSAL
-1040 VGKLAICLFYL
+1040 VGKPTIFMFYL
-1051 SLITACCYATA
+1051 SLLTACCYAIA
-1062 KFVFFLRTASEHN
+1062 KLVFFLRAVSEN
-1075 TLIPPTHLET
+1075 TDLTLQTHLETSS